1 MPHRD
6 TSLTISVNTDTS
18 NQLMNVSTIRHDPHG
33 YNPATTQGA
42 ILLAIN
48 VNTDISNQ
56 FMDVSTNRHD
66 PHGYNPVTNQHPYTR
81 RDLDSY
87 RCQYRH

>member
-33 YNPATTQGA
+33 YNPMNNQPHAIQGM
-42 ILLAIN
+42 ISLAID
-48 VNTDISNQ
+48 VNTDTSNQ
-56 FMDVSTNRHD
+56 IDQYQYSRYDLRWYVSMRFILLLI
-66 PHGYNPVTNQHPYTR
+66 P
-81 RDLDSY
+81 
-87 RCQYRH
+87 